1 MQSMSGTLMGFSKW
15 YFWVVKQNG
24 AFKKGQ
30 NAFRETELSTSQLL
44 FPEKFFGEM
53 IERLNMQFVW
63 LIMNIKLQM

>member
-1 MQSMSGTLMGFSKW
+1 MGFSKW

-53 IERLNMQFVW
+53 IERLNIQIVCPKDTW
-63 LIMNIKLQM
+63 RSPGSNTKNL